1 MSSVIVGDKSK
12 LPVHAK
18 RTADKSFDRIW
29 KYYYLTE
36 NNVKLSEKEEEMRQ
50 RWELAWQMDCTF
62 LSRFKIAKRIEK
74 KFGVSVRTAYEDIKM
89 ARMLFSDP
97 TQQNIE
103 AKRAILNH
111 NLEISLRKARARGD
125 DLAVERL
132 AHRYSKIN
140 GLDFKEADPI
150 SDFVKNQKPAKI
162 VFDSDPEVLKKQAAE
177 LVQDIEFEEV
187 DESEA

>member
-1 MSSVIVGDKSK
+1 MSSAIVGDKSN
-12 LPVHAK
+12 LPIHAR
-18 RTADKSFDRIW
+18 RTKDRTFDRIW
-29 KYYYLTE
+29 KFYYLTDKK
-36 NNVKLSEKEEEMRQ
+36 VVLSDKEERMRN
-50 RWELAWQMDCTF
+50 RWELAWQMDCTM
-62 LSRFKIAKRIEK
+62 LGAFKIAKRLSK
-74 KFGVSVRTAYEDIKM
+74 KFNITIRTAYQDIKM
-89 ARMLFSDP
+89 SRMLFSDP

-111 NLEISLRKARARGD
+111 ILENSIRKARAKGD

-150 SDFVKNQKPAKI
+150 SELVKNQKPAKI
-162 VFDSDPEVLKKQAAE
+162 VFSSDAETLKKQAEE
-177 LVQDIEFEEV
+177 LIQDVDFEEV